1 MVSTRERMVKHD
13 MKGKYLEFLER
24 CKCVKCR
31 YKDECFDPRM
41 QSKHGTGEQVNRMNR
56 TRFSSDEVADIVFK
70 IVGEIEPVGET
81 NTDNA
86 RFSNLQTLLNT
97 LDILIDEVTFV
108 LPCENR
114 YEYSMQ
120 RAGQEVRHWIKDKR
134 QQFAYNLGEG

>member
-1 MVSTRERMVKHD
+1 
-13 MKGKYLEFLER
+13 
-24 CKCVKCR
+24 
-31 YKDECFDPRM
+31 
-41 QSKHGTGEQVNRMNR
+41 MNR
-56 TRFSSDEVADIVFK
+56 TVFSSDEVADIVFK

-81 NTDNA
+81 NTDNV

-114 YEYSMQ
+114 YKYSMQ

-134 QQFAYNLGEG
+134 QQFAYNLGEGEQDE

>member
-1 MVSTRERMVKHD
+1 
-13 MKGKYLEFLER
+13 
-24 CKCVKCR
+24 
-31 YKDECFDPRM
+31 
-41 QSKHGTGEQVNRMNR
+41 MNR
-56 TRFSSDEVADIVFK
+56 TVFSSDEVADIVFK

-86 RFSNLQTLLNT
+86 RFSNLQTLLDT

-108 LPCENR
+108 LPCENH

-134 QQFAYNLGEG
+134 QQFAYNLGEGEQDE

>member
-1 MVSTRERMVKHD
+1 MLGTIIGIEENIVLIRVNIELD
-13 MKGKYLEFLER
+13 KY
-24 CKCVKCR
+24 
-31 YKDECFDPRM
+31 
-41 QSKHGTGEQVNRMNR
+41 QSLLNLHVIMEDRQN
-56 TRFSSDEVADIVFK
+56 K

-120 RAGQEVRHWIKDKR
+120 RAGQEVRHWIEDKR
-134 QQFAYNLGEG
+134 QQFAYNLREGEQDE

>member
-1 MVSTRERMVKHD
+1 MKTENWNGHNIRFVEVK
-13 MKGKYLEFLER
+13 
-24 CKCVKCR
+24 
-31 YKDECFDPRM
+31 
-41 QSKHGTGEQVNRMNR
+41 GENL
-56 TRFSSDEVADIVFK
+56 F
-70 IVGEIEPVGET
+70 EPVGET

-134 QQFAYNLGEG
+134 QQFAYNLGEGEQNG